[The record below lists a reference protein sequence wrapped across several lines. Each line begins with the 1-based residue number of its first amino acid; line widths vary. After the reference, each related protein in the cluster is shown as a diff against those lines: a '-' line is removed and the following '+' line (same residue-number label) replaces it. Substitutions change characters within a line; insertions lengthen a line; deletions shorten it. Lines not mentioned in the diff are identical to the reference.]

1 MCSRAL
7 PASAPQNSERLLV
20 AEKSRLLDLLNGYDI
35 ATENFTRV
43 TVQYYLSDPDSVQWI
58 GTDRTRLARDSVS
71 RNGRRG
77 VDFEHL
83 VVADLGVL
91 QRFATRLVEEVNELF
106 WER

>member
-1 MCSRAL
+1 MCSRTL
-7 PASAPQNSERLLV
+7 PAAAPQNCEWLLV
-20 AEKSRLLDLLNGYDI
+20 AKESRLLDLLNGYDI
-35 ATENFTRV
+35 AIENFTRV
-43 TVQYYLSDPDSVQWI
+43 TVQYCLSDPDSVQWI
-58 GTDRTRLARDSVS
+58 GTDRTRLDWDSVS

-106 WER
+106 RER